1 MNWNHNCNL
10 LFVSLT
16 LLVLG
21 CSSHLGPAPTI
32 QDYLLAVADGR
43 NEQAWTL
50 LSKLGK
56 QKFSKSDH
64 DAHVKGLTPAQR
76 KSLKQAALKLTNG
89 EISLNWSHASSAL
102 SVGTVDG
109 RHWQIHKP
117 LMGQTLL
124 GTPQGAF
131 QTFIRSFQKSDFATL
146 FKLVPKVKRDG
157 LTVAKLQDRFNS
169 ANLRSEVITA
179 IEALQDVGAGFE
191 LEPGKW
197 RFEKNGHEADFINED
212 GVWRLWNLR

>member
-1 MNWNHNCNL
+1 M
-10 LFVSLT
+10 

-21 CSSHLGPAPTI
+21 CSSQLGPAPTI
-32 QDYLLAVADGR
+32 QNYLLAVADGR
-43 NEQAWTL
+43 NDQAWAL

-56 QKFSKSDH
+56 QKFSRSDH

-76 KSLKQAALKLTNG
+76 KSLKQAALKLKNG
-89 EISLNWSHASSAL
+89 EISLSWSHASSAL
-102 SVGTVDG
+102 SIGTVDG

-131 QTFIRSFQKSDFATL
+131 QTFVRSFQKSDFATL
-146 FKLVPKVKRDG
+146 FKLVPKGKREG
-157 LTVAKLQDRFNS
+157 LTVEKLQDRFS
-169 ANLRSEVITA
+169 SPNLRSEVITA
-179 IEALQDVGAGFE
+179 IEALHEVGTGFE

-197 RFEKNGHEADFINED
+197 RFEKNGHEADFVNED